1 MTKLNG
7 FTKLE
12 DTKAENHNK
21 EVKRSSLERMLRI
34 LDLFTQEKPN
44 WSVDDIC
51 TEFDYTRSTGYRYTK
66 ELADAG
72 LLFQTG
78 KSNYSLGSRII
89 QWDRQLRLSDPLVK
103 LSKEIEE
110 LPYELEGKQAWLVC
124 RLFKDQV
131 VCVYHFG
138 NLETSLSYSRGIP
151 RPLFSGATSKAI
163 LAFLPNTQHMRLFV
177 ENPNE
182 IEKSHLGTNWK
193 DFRANLQKIRNDGYA
208 LSISEVDKTV
218 FGLAVPIFSQDGKIQ
233 ASISCVRSVKNYEP
247 NKIEA
252 DVNLLKRHA
261 MKLSN
266 GLI

>member
-1 MTKLNG
+1 MSFNNLMRIKV
-7 FTKLE
+7 
-12 DTKAENHNK
+12 
-21 EVKRSSLERMLRI
+21 EVNDNDIKRSSLERMLRI
-34 LDLFTQEKPN
+34 LDLFTQEKPV

-72 LLFQTG
+72 LLFQVG

-103 LSKEIEE
+103 ISKEIESQPFK
-110 LPYELEGKQAWLVC
+110 LKGKQAWLVC

-131 VCVYHFG
+131 VCIYHFG

-163 LAFLPNTQHMRLFV
+163 LAFLPNAQHMRLFV
-177 ENPNE
+177 ENPEE

-193 DFRANLQKIRNDGYA
+193 DFRANLQKIRDTGYA

-218 FGLAVPIFSQDGKIQ
+218 FGLAVPILSQDGKIQ
-233 ASISCVRSVKNYEP
+233 ASISCVRSIEDYDP
-247 NKIEA
+247 SKIQA
-252 DVNLLKRHA
+252 DVDVLKKYA
-261 MKLSN
+261 LQLSC

>member
-7 FTKLE
+7 LTKLE
-12 DTKAENHNK
+12 DKNTEINDRD
-21 EVKRSSLERMLRI
+21 VKRSSLERMLRI
-34 LDLFTQEKPN
+34 LDLFTQEKPI

-89 QWDRQLRLSDPLVK
+89 QWDRQLRLSDPLVR
-103 LSKEIEE
+103 LSKDIEQQ
-110 LPYELEGKQAWLVC
+110 PYELEGKQAWLVC

-163 LAFLPNTQHMRLFV
+163 LAFLPNAQHMRLFV
-177 ENPNE
+177 ENPSE
-182 IEKSHLGTNWK
+182 IEQSHLGTNWK
-193 DFRANLQKIRNDGYA
+193 DFRANLQKIRDDGYA

-218 FGLAVPIFSQDGKIQ
+218 FGLAVPILSQDGKIQ
-233 ASISCVRSVKNYEP
+233 ASISCVRSVKDYDAD
-247 NKIEA
+247 KIKDE
-252 DVNLLKRHA
+252 VEVLKKYA
-261 MKLSN
+261 IKLSS